1 MSVLTRL
8 LEALKRIWEWVVKR
22 MGSLLRGLSAG
33 ARQVWKPLAVILVI
47 GAGLYALVSRP
58 PIAGIEPGEVGIRVN
73 RLTGGVTVVRE
84 GGVLVLP
91 RIHRLR
97 RYAVRDQVYRLTR
110 SARATGEAPFQSM
123 EGLSLG
129 VDLTIRYT
137 LDADQIAKKAQSLP
151 EDINRE
157 VIEPLVEGVA
167 YRTFARHT
175 VREIFSTQRQE
186 IQQSI
191 EAELTPLLAADGVLL
206 RAVFMGNV
214 DLPPEYRAGLENLLA
229 EELHAE
235 KMRYTLELKDKQV
248 QQSALE
254 AEAQKV
260 AREKA
265 AEAAGN
271 EQIIAAKAQAE
282 AMKHVLPFKQK
293 QIEQRQLE
301 AEAAKVTRLKEA
313 EASAQARRIE
323 SEGEADSRRKLAEA
337 EAYKVEVIGKAA
349 SEQLARDGALIAQNP
364 LLIQKTLADKLSDKI
379 SVIIAPPPTAGGFI
393 ASGLLGTGMPGPA
406 PMDRPAYPAAGY
418 VPSAGSLE

>member
-1 MSVLTRL
+1 M
-8 LEALKRIWEWVVKR
+8 
-22 MGSLLRGLSAG
+22 LRGLAAG
-33 ARQVWKPLAVILVI
+33 TKQVWKLLAVILVL
-47 GAGLYALVSRP
+47 GAGVSVLISRP
-58 PIAGIEPGEVGIRVN
+58 PIKGIEPGELGIRVN

-84 GGVLVLP
+84 GGVLVVP
-91 RIHRLR
+91 KIHRLR
-97 RYAVRDQVYRLTR
+97 RYALRDQVYRPTR
-110 SARATGEAPFQSM
+110 SARATGESPFQSV

-129 VDLTIRYT
+129 VDLTVRYT

-157 VIEPLVEGVA
+157 LVEPLVQGVV
-167 YRTFARHT
+167 YRIFAQHT
-175 VREIFSTQRQE
+175 VREIFSTKRQE
-186 IQQSI
+186 IQKAI
-191 EAELTPLLAADGVLL
+191 EDELKPLLAADGVLL

-214 DLPPEYRAGLENLLA
+214 DLPPNYRAGLERLLT
-229 EELHAE
+229 EELNTE
-235 KMRYTLELKDKQV
+235 QMRYTLELKDKQV
-248 QQSALE
+248 KQSELE
-254 AEAQKV
+254 AEAEKIR
-260 AREKA
+260 REKA

-379 SVIIAPPPTAGGFI
+379 SVIIAPPPPAGGFI

-406 PMDRPAYPAAGY
+406 QMDRPAYPAAGY
-418 VPSAGSLE
+418 VSPSESMGE